1 MEQSTFL
8 NPAQALRA
16 AQLHEGSHVADFGAG
31 SGFFTRAAARVVGE
45 QGVVWAVDAQQDLLS
60 RVKNLGAAEGLH
72 NIEVLH
78 ADVERPQHISLPPEH
93 FDLVICANL
102 LFGVE
107 HKQALVHE
115 IRRVLKRHGCAL
127 VIDWSGSYGGLG
139 PHPDHVVSEKAARSL
154 FEENGFVEVEV
165 PGGIPAGAYHWG
177 LLMRKKNA

>member
-16 AQLHEGSHVADFGAG
+16 AQLREGSSVADFGAG
-31 SGFFTRAAARVVGE
+31 SGFFTRAAARAVGQ
-45 QGVVWAVDAQQDLLS
+45 QGIVWAVDAQQELLS

-78 ADVERPQHISLPPEH
+78 ADVERPQHISLPPER

-107 HKQALVHE
+107 HKEALVHE
-115 IRRVLKRHGCAL
+115 IRRVLKRHGRVL
-127 VIDWSGSYGGLG
+127 VIDWNGSHEGLG
-139 PHPDHVVSEKAARSL
+139 PHPDHVVSEKTARTL
-154 FEENGFVEVEV
+154 FEGDGFVPVEM
-165 PGGIPAGAYHWG
+165 PGGIPTGTYHWG
-177 LLMRKKNA
+177 LLMRKKNI